1 MHRLASTNER
11 DTMNTNTAITYITGH
26 YAYVDA
32 NGQYNGGTEML
43 LIDPSLLTD
52 RQWENVDAMHRH
64 DRLDYALAIV
74 NGNSD
79 RTTNI
84 EESYGF

>member
-11 DTMNTNTAITYITGH
+11 DTMNTNTTITYITGE
-26 YAYVDA
+26 YAYITDEGEFSA
-32 NGQYNGGTEML
+32 RASMT

>member
-52 RQWENVDAMHRH
+52 RQWRNVDDMAEL
-64 DRLDYALAIV
+64 DRQNYIMSIID
-74 NGNSD
+74 GNSD